1 VEQSEERSRFCG
13 GPFVSPPR
21 DDASVRPGAETS
33 PVWDAVTTWL
43 NPKAHHSLRECEP
56 MSPES
61 QPNATTSG
69 GQNPERDNLQRASDT
84 SARRLVPSENAS
96 GRLPEER
103 GTTGLYSVVFICAW
117 VAVASSAGFV
127 VCGLWQAGAIMRHA
141 QGVVAPHAAAPA
153 NSNRRAQQAPANG
166 TASVAPKWVPSPHAA
181 GANEV
186 RGRPQKGPGAPPD
199 TALTVA
205 ATTAKVGATA
215 AAFEA
220 RAEASERVVPLGLEA
235 ALDGTSSDLTLGHPP
250 PPEYP
255 RVGCPEIF
263 VYIVTV
269 AEGAPQRS
277 AASLGVGK
285 QGPARFRRPGER
297 IGDWTVLAISDD
309 WTGLN
314 PDVWLGK
321 DGTVCRAE
329 LDGNPSRVHQAPK
342 PPPKPKA
349 RRRRR

>member
-1 VEQSEERSRFCG
+1 
-13 GPFVSPPR
+13 
-21 DDASVRPGAETS
+21 
-33 PVWDAVTTWL
+33 
-43 NPKAHHSLRECEP
+43 
-56 MSPES
+56 MS
-61 QPNATTSG
+61 
-69 GQNPERDNLQRASDT
+69 
-84 SARRLVPSENAS
+84 
-96 GRLPEER
+96 
-103 GTTGLYSVVFICAW
+103 ICAW
-117 VAVASSAGFV
+117 VAVASSAAFV

-205 ATTAKVGATA
+205 ATTTKVGATA

-220 RAEASERVVPLGLEA
+220 RAEASERVVPLGLEG

-314 PDVWLGK
+314 PDVWLEK

-329 LDGNPSRVHQAPK
+329 LEGNPSRIHQAPK